1 MGADVNDGQPR
12 GQIIGAI
19 SIRKR
24 PAKVEDQAIPGHW
37 DGDLL
42 SGSKNSHI
50 ATLVERH
57 SRFVS
62 VVQSLI
68 TQMRMLDERL
78 RKSLTWDRGQEFAAH
93 KWFSMAT
100 NMATSVSDRL
110 AAKTPPTRCSGT

>member
-1 MGADVNDGQPR
+1 
-12 GQIIGAI
+12 
-19 SIRKR
+19 
-24 PAKVEDQAIPGHW
+24 
-37 DGDLL
+37 LL

-93 KWFSMAT
+93 KRFSMAT